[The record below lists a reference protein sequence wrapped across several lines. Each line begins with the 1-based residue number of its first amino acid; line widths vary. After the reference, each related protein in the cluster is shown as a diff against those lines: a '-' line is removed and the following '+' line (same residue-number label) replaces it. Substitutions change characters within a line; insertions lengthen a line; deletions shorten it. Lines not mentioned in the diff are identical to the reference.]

1 MKQPVAGNSE
11 KMAAII
17 TRVARTFGAGAG
29 FISVNPRLYCGESC
43 AGPAF
48 IRIATCST
56 GLRAAISVFI
66 QIKRLSLALLPIKRE
81 QPSTIRDEHHE
92 KPVINQHSG
101 QQPVAG

>member
-29 FISVNPRLYCGESC
+29 FISVSPGLYSSESC
-43 AGPAF
+43 ALAAF

-56 GLRAAISVFI
+56 GLSAAISVFV
-66 QIKRLSLALLPIKRE
+66 QIKRLSLESLPIKRE
-81 QPSTIRDEHHE
+81 PQSTMRVKHHE
-92 KPVINQHSG
+92 KPVNNQHPG